1 MSDPRR
7 HALVIGAGGRLGT
20 VLAERLHEADYGLH
34 LWYKNSSGGAARAH
48 DNGRCS
54 HALDL
59 GDAAAVETATND
71 LVSLAQTFQVVVNA
85 AGVWTDGA
93 LTKLRPA
100 DIERHL
106 SAVVAGSI
114 NAARAAI
121 SMLAGDGVFVQIAAA
136 SAKPGYADTA
146 LNTLAKRAQDGL
158 QEALVREL
166 RLAQPVGAPKR
177 VRMTTI
183 YPDFIAPQGTEAV
196 AMGAAMSYEDVAETI
211 MFVIG
216 ASPTVDVREIVLT
229 APNGGRWAAS

>member
-7 HALVIGAGGRLGT
+7 HALIIGAGGRLGA
-20 VLAERLHEADYGLH
+20 VLAERLREADYSLH
-34 LWYKNSSGGAARAH
+34 LWYKDASGGAARAH
-48 DNGRCS
+48 DDGRRS

-59 GDAAAVETATND
+59 GDAAAVETATNE
-71 LVSLAQTFQVVVNA
+71 LVSSAQTFQVVVNA

-93 LTKLRPA
+93 LTKVRPE
-100 DIERHL
+100 DIARHL
-106 SAVVAGSI
+106 NAVVAGSI

-121 SMLAGDGVFVQIAAA
+121 SVLAGDGVFVQIAAA

-183 YPDFIAPQGTEAV
+183 YPDFIAPLGTEAV

-229 APNGGRWAAS
+229 APNSGQWTAS